1 MLAYLFIIAA
11 IAVRFLPH
19 PFSFTPVGA
28 ALLFFGAYG
37 ARKRAW
43 IPVALLAASDVYLTV
58 FQYGYPFAWDTFVT
72 WGWYAAI
79 ILLGTKLCGNVRPMR
94 VLGASL
100 AVAVSFFILSNF
112 AVWAAY
118 EMYPHTWSGLMAAY
132 VAGIPFF
139 RTEIASDMLFS
150 TVFFSVPVL
159 AASLKHIASGR
170 ATA

>member
-1 MLAYLFIIAA
+1 MLAYLFVIAA

-43 IPVALLAASDVYLTV
+43 IPVALLAASDLYLTLV
-58 FQYGYPFAWDTFVT
+58 HYGYPFSWDTLVT
-72 WGWYAAI
+72 WAWYAAI
-79 ILLGTKLCGNVRPMR
+79 ILLGTKLQGRVRPLR

-100 AVAVSFFILSNF
+100 AVAVSFFLLSNF

-139 RTEIASDMLFS
+139 RTEIASDVLFS

-159 AASLKHIASGR
+159 AAGLRHIPARR
-170 ATA
+170 AV

>member
-1 MLAYLFIIAA
+1 MLAYFFIVAA
-11 IAVRFLPH
+11 IATRLFPH

-37 ARKRAW
+37 ALKRAW
-43 IPVALLAASDVYLTV
+43 IPVVLLVAADLYLTL
-58 FQYGYPFAWDTFVT
+58 FRYGYPFAWDQIVT
-72 WGWYAAI
+72 WGWYAAV
-79 ILLGTKLCGNVRPMR
+79 ILMGTKLQGSVRPMR

-100 AVAVSFFILSNF
+100 AVAVSFFTLSNF

-139 RTEIASDMLFS
+139 RGEIASDVLFA
-150 TVFFSVPVL
+150 TVFFSIPAL
-159 AASLKHIASGR
+159 AAGLQQLHARR
-170 ATA
+170 AAV

>member
-43 IPVALLAASDVYLTV
+43 IPVALLAASDIYLTL
-58 FQYGYPFAWDTFVT
+58 FQYGYPFVWDAFVT

-79 ILLGTKLCGNVRPMR
+79 ILLGTKLRGGVRPLR

-100 AVAVSFFILSNF
+100 AVAVSFFVLSNF

-139 RTEIASDMLFS
+139 RTELASDVLFS

-159 AASLKHIASGR
+159 ASSLKQFASGR
-170 ATA
+170 AAA